1 MWRVIVHWI
10 DFAAPQ
16 AVQAPAV
23 RWSSYEIIQLTI
35 VFLIMY
41 EFFKENYSMKH
52 LVTFSL
58 VSQPVSSVWFK
69 FF

>member
-16 AVQAPAV
+16 AVQAPAM
-23 RWSSYEIIQLTI
+23 RLSSYEIGVMVTI

-41 EFFKENYSMKH
+41 EFSRKTI
-52 LVTFSL
+52 L
-58 VSQPVSSVWFK
+58 SSI
-69 FF
+69 

>member
-41 EFFKENYSMKH
+41 EFSRKLFYEA
-52 LVTFSL
+52 FSYFL
-58 VSQPVSSVWFK
+58 IS
-69 FF
+69 